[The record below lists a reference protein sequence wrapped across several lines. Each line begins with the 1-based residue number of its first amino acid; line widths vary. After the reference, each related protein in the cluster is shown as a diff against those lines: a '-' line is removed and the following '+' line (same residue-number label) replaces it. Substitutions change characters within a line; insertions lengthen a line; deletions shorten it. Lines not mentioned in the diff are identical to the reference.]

1 MNKVKLNKLNT
12 RALAFLLSSVAL
24 FTAGGC
30 AKSVDKEANT
40 NNSAEQIDPD
50 SETLSIINNMKDNL
64 NNNLSNKF
72 YLNDDDQISSITLL
86 NIDYILKSATY
97 DENGNFKSSI
107 LTKLYPKG
115 LNTNKE
121 LNDLNTFLSKYRE
134 YNLHLDG
141 KEFMTISDYALIEQ
155 DKIIISK
162 LESMTKELINL
173 VDSNATSEEVNNLF
187 NIMYDFY
194 VKDGSI
200 VVGNKSYKKSDLS
213 NGFSKGSEVF
223 GNIVSVYSRNYVNE
237 ETRSKLDKRLN
248 TKDSLYKIEV
258 LLEKFANTNE
268 NVINMMIND
277 DTSYVLTK
285 EDEKV
290 INSFKS
296 IYDIVMD
303 SSSKFNATYD
313 EVKGIV
319 NLANIDYLASDE
331 VSAAALKTI
340 IGEDAGLMIDN
351 ATKFIKK
358 ADNYNY
364 NNQNDLFVYNNVFI
378 NDSENIAN
386 LTAIQGSIVTS
397 IRLKANSTD
406 LSNNKYFNFIQYYNG
421 YSNKASFKTSDGS
434 KIVKN
439 DTGRGTRYITNRIF
453 ENALEYVKTEE
464 NAELVENAISIID
477 NNNEDRLSELKQIN
491 NLIREKCESYELVK

>member
-1 MNKVKLNKLNT
+1 MNKVKFNKINT

-30 AKSVDKEANT
+30 AKSVDKQ
-40 NNSAEQIDPD
+40 NNQDDKVEQLDLD
-50 SETLSIINNMKDNL
+50 SQTLSIINDMKNNL

-72 YLNDDDQISSITLL
+72 YLNEDDQISSVTLL
-86 NIDYILKSATY
+86 NIDYILKNATY
-97 DENGNFKSSI
+97 DSNGNFKSSV

-155 DKIIISK
+155 DKIIISE
-162 LESMTKELINL
+162 LEKMTKELINL
-173 VDSNATSEEVNNLF
+173 VDSNASSDKINNLF
-187 NIMYDFY
+187 NVMYDFY
-194 VKDGSI
+194 VNDGSI
-200 VVGNKSYKKSDLS
+200 TIGTKSYKKSDLS

-268 NVINMMIND
+268 NVINMMINNEN
-277 DTSYVLTK
+277 SYVLTQ
-285 EDEKV
+285 EDEK
-290 INSFKS
+290 IIKSFES
-296 IYDIVMD
+296 IYDIVM
-303 SSSKFNATYD
+303 SSSSRFNATYD

-319 NLANIDYLASDE
+319 TLANIDYLASDE
-331 VSAAALKTI
+331 VSAAALKAI
-340 IGEDAGLMIDN
+340 VGEDAGLMIDN
-351 ATKFIKK
+351 ATSFIKK

-364 NNQNDLFVYNNVFI
+364 NNQNDLFVYNDVFI
-378 NDSENIAN
+378 NDEENIAN

-421 YSNKASFKTSDGS
+421 YSNKAAFTTSDGS

-453 ENALEYVKTEE
+453 ENSLEYIKTTE
-464 NAELVENAISIID
+464 NADLVDNAKSIID

-491 NLIREKCESYELVK
+491 NLIREKCESYELIK